1 MTKSNFM
8 VQHVMDFGYGE
19 YLSADETDYIGRQV
33 EIYNHMYTV
42 VSATKKVSCRQC
54 DVHGRP
60 YKNDALLYLVCN
72 YDVEEQKERMTHY
85 TLASNIARPNSTII
99 HWAYNVGYYRKN
111 IDECHALYE
120 LGKKADRKRKRTRKI
135 QEFMYKQQ
143 IEYRENF
150 YRQHTPSW
158 AKSIITASYQ
168 VDDSDVMTDY
178 FHAVTKKRV
187 LLGFSKHTRNDAR
200 ELKKFAALFEPTKEL
215 AENCKIE
222 KYYGYQ
228 IMGENMGIWST
239 GWTVSK
245 SNLMDCRVDFEPYLY
260 DILPNMK
267 TK

>member
-1 MTKSNFM
+1 MTKSDFM

-150 YRQHTPSW
+150 YKQHTPSW

-178 FHAVTKKRV
+178 FHAVTKNA
-187 LLGFSKHTRNDAR
+187 FCSAFQNIR
-200 ELKKFAALFEPTKEL
+200 ETTQGSLKNSRHCLNRQKNWRKTAKLKNITA
-215 AENCKIE
+215 I
-222 KYYGYQ
+222 
-228 IMGENMGIWST
+228 
-239 GWTVSK
+239 K
-245 SNLMDCRVDFEPYLY
+245 SWERTWAFG
-260 DILPNMK
+260 LPAGQ
-267 TK
+267 